1 MSRLALFACAVALA
15 LTCSNASAHSPSAQ
29 DIHTHAERSPSAWMQ
44 GYTLILV
51 DADSKAQL
59 AEARDFITS
68 QGGTIAAVFPPR
80 AIMGWITPD
89 VGQRII
95 GRHRIHSIHRSAL
108 ATVPSDFSD
117 RETRLAIR
125 IFNKIASG
133 QRTRAVETLAS
144 RSQER
149 DTERP
154 PLRDC
159 SLPSPQIDREAFIR
173 NLQLLG
179 AEKSLNELRS
189 QSSLSPQFLNNS
201 DVMDGTVAVAVFMLE
216 SDGTIDPNVYS
227 WTQSERDAAVLK
239 IIEGLNWWVDQSRA
253 FGLGRPLQFTYNFFF
268 PDNPVCQIPYEP
280 VLHSG
285 FDTTTYIESVM
296 NKLGVTQGNI
306 FTRVGAFNRQLK
318 EEMRA
323 DWAFSAFIAYNSPTA
338 PTAFTD
344 GRSSWAYIGGPYS
357 MLLYRSFGWDLSQV
371 IIHETGHIFYACD
384 EYSVPGYQ
392 VCSCSCAPEV
402 RPQARNGN
410 CQEGSCNL
418 ASTACMMRL
427 NEFALCSFTVAQIG
441 WTREVPQQIPEA
453 PTGLVASAS
462 SPTQVSLVWQDRS
475 SSEEGFQLERRGGS
489 EGGFLPLTV
498 VPANTTTY
506 SDNTALPNTVYVYRL
521 LAFNGSGASSYSAE
535 AQVVT
540 PSGSTSLAVSTSS
553 LPEATVGVSYSQSLV
568 ATGGVPPY
576 TWQPE
581 SGSLPNGLAL
591 SSAGILSGTPSTSG
605 TYTFVVRVTDVSSS
619 ATRALTLVV
628 KPTAALTITTTELP
642 RGSVASTYSQP
653 LGASGGQTPYTWS
666 MQSGRLPDGLQLN
679 PNGIISGTPERPSSS
694 SFVIKVT
701 DSTGVSASSSLAIII
716 NPVAVLSIE
725 TESLPDG
732 VVGEKY
738 SQTLKGVGG
747 NQPYRW
753 EIASG
758 SLPQGFTLSES
769 GLIEGDPV
777 TEGESEFTVR
787 LIDQS
792 GQAVT
797 GQLSI
802 DIEAAPQLT
811 ILSPGA
817 LPVAAVGVPYR
828 IELEATAGS
837 APYTWIKKKK
847 AKFGLFPDGINLTKE
862 GVLSGTPTRQGTF
875 NFTLR
880 VKDAT
885 GRQAGKPFVIEVG
898 PPPPPLAVR
907 TESLPSAAQGL
918 PYSVQLEAGG
928 GVAPYRWNLDF
939 GGLPVGMTLSETGLI
954 SGRAVS
960 VGSSVFVV
968 RVQDALGT
976 SSTKQ
981 FFITTLP
988 PPPPLVIQTVQLSET
1003 SADRPYNQRLQA
1015 TGGVPP
1021 YTWSVASGSLGAGLN
1036 LSADGVISGAAT
1048 AAGNNVFTVRVTDSA
1063 QQSVTRTLAII
1074 VAPADRLA
1082 PFGIVETPA
1091 NGVSLALTLSG
1102 SGWAL
1107 DNVEVTRIE
1116 ILVDGQ
1122 KVADGVYGGS
1132 RPDVAAV
1139 WGTFPNARNAGF
1151 TFSFD
1156 TTRISNGSHTLSVRV
1171 LDAAEN
1177 ATILGQRTINIQNR
1191 VLAVATTDLPRGVK
1205 GQSYSTQ
1212 LAAINGTPPYQ
1223 WTVASGSLPPGLS
1236 LNASGQISGTPT
1248 AFGNFN
1254 FTVRVIDATTA
1265 SATANILLT
1274 ILPDIEPLRIISQG
1288 DLTQG
1293 STGVEYSHQLFFAGG
1308 VPPRTWSMNSGSLPA
1323 GLALN
1328 PVQGTISGT
1337 PTIPGVY
1344 AFTVRLTDSA
1354 PTTVTSQELRITVIP
1369 GPLRILSPENLPD
1382 GTTGANYSFILQKAG
1397 GAPPYTWRLA
1407 DGALPPG
1414 LSFNTSTGTISGKP
1428 VEDGDFSF
1436 TIELKDAQPVTTS
1449 VTFSIHVELGPLVIV
1464 SSGDLTTGK
1473 RNTPYTHQL
1482 VGSGGR
1488 APYVWSIASGAL
1500 PAGLSLNETTGV
1512 ISGTPTTLGIATFTV
1527 RLTDAASGDVTSN
1540 TLRINITP

>member
-1 MSRLALFACAVALA
+1 MYRLALLACAVALA
-15 LTCSNASAHSPSAQ
+15 LTCSNASAHTPSAQ
-29 DIHTHAERSPSAWMQ
+29 DTHTHARRSPSAWMQ
-44 GYTLILV
+44 GYTLVLV
-51 DADSKAQL
+51 DADSKAEL

-68 QGGTIAAVFPPR
+68 QGGTIAAVIPPR
-80 AIMGWITPD
+80 AIMGWIAPD
-89 VGQRII
+89 VGERII
-95 GRHRIHSIHRSAL
+95 GRHGIRSIHRSPL
-108 ATVPSDFSD
+108 AYIPSDFSD
-117 RETRLAIR
+117 RESQLAIR
-125 IFNKIASG
+125 IFNQIASG
-133 QRTRAVETLAS
+133 QRQRAIETLAK

-149 DTERP
+149 DSERP

-159 SLPSPQIDREAFIR
+159 SLPSPPIDREAFIR

-179 AEKSLNELRS
+179 AEKSLGELRS
-189 QSSLSPQFLNNS
+189 QSTVSPQFLNNS
-201 DVMDGTVAVAVFMLE
+201 DVMDGTVAVAVFMME
-216 SDGTIDPNVYS
+216 SDGTIDPNIYS
-227 WTQSERDAAVLK
+227 CTQAERDAAVLK

-268 PDNPVCQIPYEP
+268 PDNPICQIPYEP
-280 VLHSG
+280 VLHGG
-285 FDTTTYIESVM
+285 FDTSTYIETIM
-296 NKLGVTQGNI
+296 GKLGVTEGNA
-306 FTRVGAFNRQLK
+306 FVRVGAYNRRLK

-323 DWAFSAFIAYNSPTA
+323 DWAFSAFLAYNSPTA

-344 GRSSWAYIGGPYS
+344 GRASWAYIGGPYS
-357 MLLYRSFGWDLSQV
+357 VLLYRSFGWDLSQI

-384 EYSVPGYQ
+384 EYAVPGFQ

-410 CQEGSCNL
+410 CQDQSCNP
-418 ASTACMMRL
+418 ASLACMMRL

-441 WTREVPQQIPEA
+441 WTREVPEEIPEE

-489 EGGFLPLTV
+489 EGSFVPLTV

-506 SDNTALPNTVYVYRL
+506 SDNTALPNTVYAYRIR
-521 LAFNGSGASSYSAE
+521 AFNGSGASGYSAE
-535 AQVVT
+535 AQVLT

-553 LPEATVGVSYSQSLV
+553 LPESTVGVSYSQSLI
-568 ATGGVPPY
+568 ATGGAPPY
-576 TWQPE
+576 TWQLE
-581 SGSLPNGLAL
+581 SGSLPNGLTL
-591 SSAGILSGTPSTSG
+591 SSTGILSGTPSISG
-605 TYTFVVRVTDVSSS
+605 THNFVVRVTDAGGS
-619 ATRALTLVV
+619 ATKALTLVV
-628 KPTAALTITTTELP
+628 RPTAALTITTTELP
-642 RGSVASTYSQP
+642 RGSVASSYSQP

-666 MQSGRLPDGLQLN
+666 IQSGRLPDGLLLN
-679 PNGIISGTPERPSSS
+679 PNGVISGTPERPASS
-694 SFVIKVT
+694 SFIIRVT
-701 DSTGVSASSSLAIII
+701 DATGANASASLAIII

-732 VVGEKY
+732 VVGERY
-738 SQTLKGVGG
+738 SQTLKAVGG

-753 EIASG
+753 EIVSG
-758 SLPQGFTLSES
+758 SLPQGFTMSEA

-777 TEGESEFTVR
+777 TQGESEFTVR

-792 GQAVT
+792 GQSVT
-797 GQLSI
+797 GELSI
-802 DIEAAPQLT
+802 DIEPAPQLT

-817 LPVAAVGVPYR
+817 LPVAAVGVPYNIR
-828 IELEATAGS
+828 LEATSGAG
-837 APYTWIKKKK
+837 PYTWVKKKK
-847 AKFGLFPDGINLTKE
+847 AKFGFFPDGVILSKD
-862 GVLSGTPTRQGTF
+862 GMLSGTPTRQGTF
-875 NFTLR
+875 NFTIR
-880 VKDAT
+880 VRDAA

-898 PPPPPLAVR
+898 PPPPPLTIR
-907 TESLPSAAQGL
+907 TESLPGAAQGL
-918 PYSVQLEAGG
+918 PYTLQLEAGG
-928 GVAPYRWNLDF
+928 GVAPYKWNIDF

-954 SGRAVS
+954 SGRAAS
-960 VGSSVFVV
+960 VGSAVFVV

-988 PPPPLVIQTVQLSET
+988 PPPPLIIQTVQLPET
-1003 SADRPYNQRLQA
+1003 SAERPYNQRLQA

-1036 LSADGVISGAAT
+1036 LSADGFISGAAA
-1048 AAGNNVFTVRVTDSA
+1048 AAGNNVFTVRVTDAA

-1091 NGVSLALTLSG
+1091 NGVSLAFTANG

-1107 DNVEVTRIE
+1107 DNIGVTRID

-1122 KVADGVYGGS
+1122 KVADGVYGAS

-1156 TTRISNGSHTLSVRV
+1156 TTRISNGSHILSVRV

-1177 ATILGQRTINIQNR
+1177 ATILGQRTINVQNR
-1191 VLAVATTDLPRGVK
+1191 VLAVASTDLPRGVK
-1205 GQSYSTQ
+1205 GQSYNAQ

-1223 WTVASGSLPPGLS
+1223 WTIASGSLPPGLS
-1236 LNASGQISGTPT
+1236 LNASGAISGTPS

-1254 FTVRVIDATTA
+1254 FTVRVTDSTTA
-1265 SATANILLT
+1265 MATANILLT

-1293 STGVEYSHQLFFAGG
+1293 STGVAYSHQLFFAGG
-1308 VPPRTWSMNSGSLPA
+1308 VPPRTWSLNTGSLPP
-1323 GLALN
+1323 GLALD
-1328 PVQGTISGT
+1328 PVQGTITGT

-1369 GPLRILSPENLPD
+1369 GPLRILSPEELPD
-1382 GTTGANYSFILQKAG
+1382 GTTGANYSFTLQRAG

-1414 LSFNTSTGTISGKP
+1414 LSFNTTTGTISGKP

-1436 TIELKDAQPVTTS
+1436 TIELKDSQPVTTS

-1464 SSGDLTTGK
+1464 SSGDLTAGK

-1488 APYVWSIASGAL
+1488 APYMWSIASGAL
-1500 PAGLSLNETTGV
+1500 PAGLSLNEATGV
-1512 ISGTPTTLGIATFTV
+1512 ISGTPTALGIATFTV
-1527 RLTDAASGDVTSN
+1527 RLTDAASGDVISN